1 VATTEFANVTTADS
15 LQWSEQMKITMMRHY
30 LRSGILLSFC
40 AIAATVTPAAAQAS
54 FRIVS
59 YLNGYYSTPIAL
71 TEGSPGVFYL
81 AGGGSNNSA
90 FSITTKGSKTL
101 LATFP
106 AGTFIDGPL
115 VSGANNRFY
124 SVVQLSINPANIFS
138 VGSEAGSKLT
148 YQAVDLLPVPIQNLP
163 DGNLLGV
170 GIALS
175 ANPSYLTSTSLSGST
190 ATIYT
195 FPSGQHLPL
204 TAIYASDGNY
214 YGIAY
219 LQDASGY
226 VYRITPSG
234 SFTIMHNF
242 PVNTLFDSPD
252 WVPLLQASDGNLYGA
267 LPTGGANGTGAIY
280 KLTLGGQYT
289 LLYTFPKGQGYHPG
303 ALIEG
308 SDGNLYGAT
317 DGSLLFRVSTSGQ
330 YALQYTMASL
340 AADGGCQCQLAQG
353 SDGIIYGTASA
364 GGVTGGGV
372 VFALDAGLPKP
383 APRTQYFSPAS
394 GAVGTRVRIWG
405 YNLLSASVEFNGV
418 AATTVSS
425 SGPNYVWATVPTGAI
440 TGPITVTTPGGTVM
454 TTASFTVSGE
464 AR

>member
-1 VATTEFANVTTADS
+1 MKTT
-15 LQWSEQMKITMMRHY
+15 MIRHH
-30 LRSGILLSFC
+30 LRSGVLVSLC
-40 AIAATVTPAAAQAS
+40 AIAATVTPAAGQAS

-59 YLNGYYSTPIAL
+59 YLNGYYSTPIGL

-81 AGGGSNNSA
+81 AGGGSNNSV
-90 FSITTKGSKTL
+90 FSITTQGATTL

-115 VSGANNRFY
+115 ISGANKRFY
-124 SVVQLSINPANIFS
+124 SVVQLSVNPANIFS
-138 VGSEAGSKLT
+138 VSSEAGSKQT
-148 YQAVDLLPVPIQNLP
+148 YPAVDLLPVPTQNLP
-163 DGNLLGV
+163 DTNLLGV

-175 ANPSYLTSTSLSGST
+175 ANPSYLTRTSLNGST
-190 ATIYT
+190 AIIYT

-214 YGIAY
+214 YGVAY

-226 VYRITPSG
+226 VYRITPTG

-242 PVNTLFDSPD
+242 PANTLFDSPD
-252 WVPLLQASDGNLYGA
+252 WVPLLQGSDGKLYGA
-267 LPTGGANGTGAIY
+267 MPTGGANGTGTIY

-289 LLYTFPKGQGYHPG
+289 LLYTFPKGQNYHPG

-317 DGSLLFRVSTSGQ
+317 DGGLLFRVSASGQ
-330 YALQYTMASL
+330 YDLLYTMAHL
-340 AADGGCQCQLAQG
+340 AVDGGCQCQLAQG
-353 SDGIIYGTASA
+353 SDGTIYGTASA
-364 GGVTGGGV
+364 GGIVGGGV

-383 APRTQYFSPAS
+383 APRTPYFSPAS
-394 GAVGTRVRIWG
+394 GAVGAQVRIWG

-418 AATTVSS
+418 AATAVSS
-425 SGPNYVWATVPTGAI
+425 SGPNYVWATVPAGAS
-440 TGPITVTTPGGTVM
+440 TGPITVTTPGGTVT
-454 TTASFTVSGE
+454 TTASFTVE
-464 AR
+464 